1 MLETRWL
8 SCFTRLLSEFK
19 ARFVQLASLKDGCAA
34 QLAQRK
40 RSAGQDDANAHAD
53 ETPPEYSTGQELEPT
68 GREKEELLRYFLAGP
83 VACERSS
90 HEARG

>member
-40 RSAGQDDANAHAD
+40 RSAGQDDANAHANAD
-53 ETPPEYSTGQELEPT
+53 EPPPEYSTGQELEPT

-83 VACERSS
+83 VAGERS
-90 HEARG
+90 G

>member
-40 RSAGQDDANAHAD
+40 RSAGQDDANAD
-53 ETPPEYSTGQELEPT
+53 EPAPEYSTGQELEPT

-83 VACERSS
+83 VAGERSG